1 MRSLIVLTV
10 SALALAG
17 CASTGG
23 GKLPACDGKHR
34 RPANPYGSV
43 LTSKPEPQPPA
54 VSPKPKT
61 LSVIQPTTFA
71 SCRA

>member
-1 MRSLIVLTV
+1 MRSLVVLTI

-23 GKLPACDGKHR
+23 GKLAACDGKHR

-43 LTSKPEPQPPA
+43 LTPKPEAQPPA
-54 VSPKPKT
+54 ASPKP
-61 LSVIQPTTFA
+61 LSAIEPATFA